1 MSNPGQAPRLAYDW
15 RTPPS
20 ATGAPPRLTVAT
32 CQFPVEPDPPA
43 NLAHILELIRQAAES
58 GADLAHFPECALS
71 GYGTADWPSWDGFDW
86 AGLDDALATVRAA
99 ARDAGIWVALGSAYR
114 PAPASRPLNSLHLID
129 RAGQLV
135 ARYDKR
141 RCSVNDLRAFAP
153 GTKPVVVE
161 IEGVRCGLLI
171 CLDWSFPELWQGYA
185 ADGVELALISANSDR
200 AGRPDR
206 HAAHTIPPLMQG
218 YAFLHG
224 FAISLSN
231 SCRPQQD
238 FPSQWIERSGH
249 KGRECRR
256 DAPGLTINALS
267 DDPAQD
273 AFFDMVRDFR
283 RSASDGSL
291 YAAHLQTDAPGSD

>member
-1 MSNPGQAPRLAYDW
+1 MSNTSHGYDW

-43 NLAHILELIRQAAES
+43 NLAQILGLIRQAAEA

-71 GYGTADWPSWDGFDW
+71 GYGTATWPSWDGFDW
-86 AGLDDALATVRAA
+86 AGLDDALAAVRAA

-114 PAPASRPLNSLHLID
+114 PAPASRPLNSLHVID
-129 RAGQLV
+129 RAGQLA

-171 CLDWSFPELWQGYA
+171 CLDWAFPELWQAYA
-185 ADGVELALISANSDR
+185 AEKVELVLLSSNSDQ
-200 AGRPDR
+200 AGRTR
-206 HAAHTIPPLMQG
+206 NQAHTIPPLMQG

-238 FPSQWIERSGH
+238 FASQWIERSGH
-249 KGRECRR
+249 KGGECRR
-256 DAPGLTINALS
+256 DAPGLTLNALS

-273 AFFDMVRDFR
+273 AFFDMVRNFR
-283 RSASDGSL
+283 RSATDGSL
-291 YAAHLQTDAPGSD
+291 YAPHLEREDSGAG

>member
-43 NLAHILELIRQAAES
+43 NLGHILGLIRQAARS

-86 AGLDDALATVRAA
+86 KGLDDALMAVR
-99 ARDAGIWVALGSAYR
+99 
-114 PAPASRPLNSLHLID
+114 
-129 RAGQLV
+129 Q
-135 ARYDKR
+135 
-141 RCSVNDLRAFAP
+141 
-153 GTKPVVVE
+153 
-161 IEGVRCGLLI
+161 
-171 CLDWSFPELWQGYA
+171 
-185 ADGVELALISANSDR
+185 
-200 AGRPDR
+200 
-206 HAAHTIPPLMQG
+206 AAHTIPPLMQG

-238 FPSQWIERSGH
+238 FPSHWIERSGH
-249 KGRECRR
+249 KGGECRR
-256 DAPGLTINALS
+256 DAAGLTINALA
-267 DDPAQD
+267 DDAAQD
-273 AFFDMVRDFR
+273 AFFAMVRNFR

-291 YAAHLQTDAPGSD
+291 YAAHPQTDAPGSD

>member
-1 MSNPGQAPRLAYDW
+1 MSNTGHGYDW

-43 NLAHILELIRQAAES
+43 NLAHVLKLIRQAAEA

-86 AGLDDALATVRAA
+86 AALDDALAQVREA
-99 ARDAGIWVALGSAYR
+99 ARDAGIWVALGSACR
-114 PAPASRPLNSLHLID
+114 PAPASRPLNSLFVID
-129 RAGQLV
+129 RSGQLA

-153 GTKPVVVE
+153 GTRPVVVE

-185 ADGVELALISANSDR
+185 ADCVELMLISANSDR
-200 AGRPDR
+200 AEQPDR
-206 HAAHTIPPLMQG
+206 HASHIIPPLMQG
-218 YAFLHG
+218 YAFLHS
-224 FAISLSN
+224 FAMSLSN

-238 FPSQWIERSGH
+238 FPSLWIERSGH
-249 KGRECRR
+249 KGTECRR
-256 DAPGLTINALS
+256 DEPGLTLNALS

-273 AFFDMVRDFR
+273 AFFDMVRSFR
-283 RSASDGSL
+283 RAASDGSL
-291 YAAHLQTDAPGSD
+291 YAPHLQKKADAG

>member
-1 MSNPGQAPRLAYDW
+1 MSKTGQAYDW

-43 NLAHILELIRQAAES
+43 NLGHILELIRRAAGS

-71 GYGTADWPSWDGFDW
+71 GYGTAAWPSWDGFDW
-86 AGLDDALATVRAA
+86 AGLDDALAAVRQA
-99 ARDAGIWVALGSAYR
+99 ARDAGIWVALGSACRR
-114 PAPASRPLNSLHLID
+114 PAPASRPLNSLHVID
-129 RAGQLV
+129 RGGNPV

-141 RCSVNDLRAFAP
+141 RCSMNDLRAFVP
-153 GTKPVVVE
+153 GTQPVVVD

-171 CLDWSFPELWQGYA
+171 CLDWSFPELWQNYA
-185 ADGVELALISANSDR
+185 ADGVEVILISSNSDR

-231 SCRPQQD
+231 SCRPCQD

-249 KGRECRR
+249 KGGECRR
-256 DAPGLTINALS
+256 DQTGLTLNALA
-267 DDPAQD
+267 DDAAQD
-273 AFFDMVRDFR
+273 AFFEMVREFR

-291 YAAHLQTDAPGSD
+291 YAPHLEGQETDAG

>member
-1 MSNPGQAPRLAYDW
+1 MSKTGQAYDW

-20 ATGAPPRLTVAT
+20 ATGAPPRLTVAA

-43 NLAHILELIRQAAES
+43 NLGHILELIRRAAGS

-71 GYGTADWPSWDGFDW
+71 GYGTAAWPSWDGFDW
-86 AGLDDALATVRAA
+86 AGLDDALAAVRQA
-99 ARDAGIWVALGSAYR
+99 ARDAGIWVALGSACRR
-114 PAPASRPLNSLHLID
+114 PAPASRPLNSLHVID
-129 RAGQLV
+129 RGGNPV

-141 RCSVNDLRAFAP
+141 RCSMNDLRAFVP
-153 GTKPVVVE
+153 GTQPVVVD

-171 CLDWSFPELWQGYA
+171 CLDWSFPELWQNYA
-185 ADGVELALISANSDR
+185 ADGVEVILISSNSDR

-231 SCRPQQD
+231 SCRPCQD

-249 KGRECRR
+249 KGGECRR
-256 DAPGLTINALS
+256 DQTGLTLNALA
-267 DDPAQD
+267 DDAAQD
-273 AFFDMVRDFR
+273 AFFDMVRSFR

-291 YAAHLQTDAPGSD
+291 YAPHLEGQETDAG

>member
-1 MSNPGQAPRLAYDW
+1 MSNPGHAYDW

-20 ATGAPPRLTVAT
+20 LTGAPPRLAVAT
-32 CQFPVEPDPPA
+32 CQLPVEPDPPA
-43 NLAHILELIRQAAES
+43 NLAHILALIRQAAGA

-86 AGLDDALATVRAA
+86 VALDDALARVRTA
-99 ARDAGIWVALGSAYR
+99 AREAGIWVALGSACR
-114 PAPASRPLNSLHLID
+114 PPAEARPLNSLHVID
-129 RAGQLV
+129 RAGRPA

-141 RCSVNDLRAFAP
+141 RCSVNDLRAFVP
-153 GTKPVVVE
+153 GTSPVVVE

-185 ADGVELALISANSDR
+185 ADGVELVLISSNSDR

-206 HAAHTIPPLMQG
+206 HAAHTVPPLMQG
-218 YAFLHG
+218 YAFLHS

-238 FPSQWIERSGH
+238 FPSQWIQRGGH
-249 KGRECRR
+249 KGGECRR
-256 DAPGLTINALS
+256 DAPGLTLNALA

-273 AFFDMVRDFR
+273 AFFQMVRDFR
-283 RSASDGSL
+283 RRASDGSL
-291 YAAHLQTDAPGSD
+291 YAPHLRQETETG